1 MSKESSKVLKI
12 TGVYAAICIAL
23 FGSLFWY
30 DKLIQNNEISAKNE
44 TISKYIAGNFEK
56 VTYSYTSENYGYDDI
71 YEKAIQEYPL
81 TERVYPDKESY
92 INELISLNN
101 RQDEYD
107 PNWQLVFYPVFEN
120 PGYAGSGKF
129 IASVK

>member
-12 TGVYAAICIAL
+12 TGVYVVICIML
-23 FGSLFWY
+23 FGVIFEC
-30 DKLIQNNEISAKNE
+30 DKIIQKTEIAEKNE
-44 TISKYIAGNFEK
+44 TISEYIADNFEK
-56 VTYSYTSENYGYDDI
+56 VAYDYTNENYGYGDI
-71 YEKAIQEYPL
+71 YEKAIYEYPL
-81 TERVYPDKESY
+81 TQRVYPDKESY
-92 INELISLNN
+92 VNELISLNN
-101 RQDEYD
+101 REDSYD

>member
-23 FGSLFWY
+23 FGAVFWY
-30 DKLIQNNEISAKNE
+30 DKIIQNNEISAKNE
-44 TISKYIAGNFEK
+44 TVSEYIAGNFEK
-56 VTYSYTSENYGYDDI
+56 VTYSYTSENYGYEDI

-120 PGYAGSGKF
+120 PGYVGSGKF
-129 IASVK
+129 IV

>member
-12 TGVYAAICIAL
+12 TGVYAVICIAL
-23 FGSLFWY
+23 FGAVFWY

-44 TISKYIAGNFEK
+44 TISEYIAGNFEK
-56 VTYSYTSENYGYDDI
+56 VTYSYTSENYGYEDI

-120 PGYAGSGKF
+120 PGYAGRGKF